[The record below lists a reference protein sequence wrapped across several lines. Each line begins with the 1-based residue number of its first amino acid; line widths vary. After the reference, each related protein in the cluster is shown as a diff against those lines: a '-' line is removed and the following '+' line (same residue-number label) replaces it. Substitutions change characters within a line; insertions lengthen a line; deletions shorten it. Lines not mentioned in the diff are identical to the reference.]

1 MGRRATVIEVPKR
14 SPEEVVRELASA
26 GNTRAFIA
34 NFLKVSEYHIDE
46 GQFSAAYQLGRE
58 EAENFLLAKAHARA
72 LNDDYRGADGNLWNL
87 LKMVYGYR
95 ETTGI
100 SVGDSNITLLLTPEP
115 PKD

>member
-1 MGRRATVIEVPKR
+1 MGRPVKVIEVPSR
-14 SPEEVVRELASA
+14 SAEEVVRELASA

-34 NFLKVSEYHIDE
+34 NYLKVKEYHLDA
-46 GQFSAAYQLGRE
+46 GQLSQAYQLGRE
-58 EAENFLLAKAHARA
+58 EAENHLLAKAHARA

-100 SVGDSNITLLLTPEP
+100 AVGDSNITLLLTPEP

>member
-1 MGRRATVIEVPKR
+1 
-14 SPEEVVRELASA
+14 
-26 GNTRAFIA
+26 
-34 NFLKVSEYHIDE
+34 
-46 GQFSAAYQLGRE
+46 
-58 EAENFLLAKAHARA
+58 LLAKAHARA

-100 SVGDSNITLLLTPEP
+100 AVGDSNITLLLTPEP